1 MNQLI
6 DRREALRKTALLM
19 GAAVSASA
27 LSGILQ
33 GCKATPELT
42 YKPSFFTE
50 DQARIVSE
58 VAEIIIPK
66 TDTPGAKDTGVPGF
80 IDLMLKDCYK
90 KEDQD
95 RFIEGLTAFDA
106 EAKKAYGDSFIYCKP
121 EQQVELVT
129 TVHAAAIA
137 EEKEEK
143 DAKEDKEKKRPFILM
158 TKELTLLGFFT
169 SEPGATQVLQYIAVP
184 GSYKGCIPLAE
195 AGNGK
200 TWAT

>member
-1 MNQLI
+1 MNQLM

-27 LSGILQ
+27 LTGILQ

-42 YKPSFFTE
+42 YTPQFFTE
-50 DQARIVSE
+50 DQARIVME

-95 RFIEGLTAFDA
+95 RFIAGLTSFDE

-129 TVHAAAIA
+129 KVHAAALA
-137 EEKEEK
+137 E
-143 DAKEDKEKKRPFILM
+143 AKENKEAKRPFILM
-158 TKELTLLGFFT
+158 AKELTLLGFFT

>member
-1 MNQLI
+1 M

-27 LSGILQ
+27 LTGILQ

-42 YKPSFFTE
+42 YTPQFFTE
-50 DQARIVSE
+50 DQARIVME

-95 RFIEGLTAFDA
+95 RFISGLTSFEE

-129 TVHAAAIA
+129 KVHAAALA
-137 EEKEEK
+137 E
-143 DAKEDKEKKRPFILM
+143 AKENREAKRPFILM
-158 TKELTLLGFFT
+158 AKELTLLGFFT

>member
-1 MNQLI
+1 MNQLM

-27 LSGILQ
+27 LTGILQ

-42 YKPSFFTE
+42 YTPQFFTE
-50 DQARIVSE
+50 DQARIVME

-95 RFIEGLTAFDA
+95 RFIAGLTSFDE

-129 TVHAAAIA
+129 KVHAAALA
-137 EEKEEK
+137 E
-143 DAKEDKEKKRPFILM
+143 AKENKEPKRPFILM
-158 TKELTLLGFFT
+158 AKELTLLGFFT

>member
-27 LSGILQ
+27 LTGILQ

-42 YKPSFFTE
+42 YTPQFFTE
-50 DQARIVSE
+50 DQARIVME

-66 TDTPGAKDTGVPGF
+66 TDTPGAKDAGVPGF
-80 IDLMLKDCYK
+80 IDIMLKDCYK

-95 RFIEGLTAFDA
+95 RFISGIASFDE

-129 TVHAAAIA
+129 KTHAAALA
-137 EEKEEK
+137 E
-143 DAKEDKEKKRPFILM
+143 AKENKEAKRPFILM
-158 TKELTLLGFFT
+158 AKELTLLGFFT
-169 SEPGATQVLQYIAVP
+169 SEPGATQVLQYVAVP

>member
-27 LSGILQ
+27 LTGILK
-33 GCKATPELT
+33 GCKEAPELT
-42 YKPSFFTE
+42 YRPSFFTE

-80 IDLMLKDCYK
+80 IDLMLKDCYT

-95 RFIEGLTAFDA
+95 RFLAGLTTFEE

-129 TVHAAAIA
+129 KIHAAAVA
-137 EEKEEK
+137 ESKEN
-143 DAKEDKEKKRPFILM
+143 KEAKRPFILM
-158 TKELTLLGFFT
+158 AKELTLLGFFT

>member
-1 MNQLI
+1 MNQLM

-27 LSGILQ
+27 LTGILQ

-42 YKPSFFTE
+42 YKPAFFTE
-50 DQARIVSE
+50 DQARIVTE

-66 TDTPGAKDTGVPGF
+66 TDTPGAKDAGVPGF

-95 RFIEGLTAFDA
+95 RFIAGLTSFDE

-121 EQQVELVT
+121 EQQVEFVT
-129 TVHAAAIA
+129 KVHAAAIA
-137 EEKEEK
+137 E
-143 DAKEDKEKKRPFILM
+143 AKENREAKRPFILM
-158 TKELTLLGFFT
+158 AKELTLLGFFT

-184 GSYKGCIPLAE
+184 GAYKGCIPLAE

>member
-27 LSGILQ
+27 LTGILQ

-42 YKPSFFTE
+42 YKPVFFTE
-50 DQARIVSE
+50 DQARIVTE

-95 RFIEGLTAFDA
+95 RFIAGLTSFDE

-129 TVHAAAIA
+129 KVHAAALA
-137 EEKEEK
+137 E
-143 DAKEDKEKKRPFILM
+143 AKENREAKRPFILM
-158 TKELTLLGFFT
+158 AKELTLLGFFT